1 MIGILSDSHGR
12 HLAVRQAMQLF
23 DEHGVEHVV
32 HCGDVG
38 GIPVFDEMLGRPLT
52 FVFGNMDFPDTPLYA
67 YLEAAGLK
75 AVDGKSPVVRLG
87 GKSLA
92 VFHGHE
98 TGFAKAVDDLAV
110 DYLLHGHTHV
120 MCDERRRTTRMINP
134 GALHRARV
142 KTVAMLETTADRLS
156 FHELAV

>member
-1 MIGILSDSHGR
+1 MLIGILSDSHGR

-75 AVDGKSPVVRLG
+75 AVDGKSPVEYLIAEADKDRVRRVARAL
-87 GKSLA
+87 LA
-92 VFHGHE
+92 RP
-98 TGFAKAVDDLAV
+98 A
-110 DYLLHGHTHV
+110 
-120 MCDERRRTTRMINP
+120 ERLYGVRS
-134 GALHRARV
+134 AWAR
-142 KTVAMLETTADRLS
+142 
-156 FHELAV
+156 ELAS